1 MNLFLWICFADLL
14 FWKHR
19 ICFCEFVFVNLFWR
33 WVYYNVGPRCGVFGP
48 RDFATCKGYVHFHPR
63 VNAKSALCCELAVVH
78 VALLCCAVLFYF
90 GAIYFECLCVECF
103 LPLQIVV
110 HCVFIFTLL
119 LRCTVLFYFVT
130 IYFECLC
137 VQYFLSLSSLWTNLW
152 GVSVP
157 RGVLFELYG

>member
-33 WVYYNVGPRCGVFGP
+33 WVYHNVGPRCGFSAHEILLRVKV
-48 RDFATCKGYVHFHPR
+48 TCIFTPGWTQISHFCTIGT
-63 VNAKSALCCELAVVH
+63 ALCCELAVVH

-90 GAIYFECLCVECF
+90 VAIYFECVCVECF

-110 HCVFIFTLL
+110 HCVFIFALL
-119 LRCTVLFYFVT
+119 LRCAVLFYFVA

-137 VQYFLSLSSLWTNLW
+137 LHYFL
-152 GVSVP
+152 P
-157 RGVLFELYG
+157 